1 MLLIARNQKFART
14 VRVSADA
21 HPHGRVAFL
30 PLVSITLKALKPKET
45 DFEPSCLGEHLR
57 KRRLELQLSQKEAG
71 RTLGRSW
78 RTVFNWENGKTKPAV
93 ESIPSIIEFLG
104 RDPFGN
110 ADSLSDRL
118 AAARRTRGWTI
129 KQAAEQ
135 LGVDE
140 GTWGRWEKTEI
151 PWKRYQAI
159 AEAFLEALTTGRAKV
174 KGVPT

>member
-1 MLLIARNQKFART
+1 MHL
-14 VRVSADA
+14 
-21 HPHGRVAFL
+21 HGRVAFL

-110 ADSLSDRL
+110 AASLSGRL

-135 LGVDE
+135 LGVGGGVSGGTDHGE
-140 GTWGRWEKTEI
+140 GQGQGSSDLGEVTECDI
-151 PWKRYQAI
+151 FTGQCS
-159 AEAFLEALTTGRAKV
+159 FL
-174 KGVPT
+174 

>member
-1 MLLIARNQKFART
+1 MPFA
-14 VRVSADA
+14 S
-21 HPHGRVAFL
+21 VA
-30 PLVSITLKALKPKET
+30 LKGLKPKDT
-45 DFEPSCLGEHLR
+45 DFEARSIGEHIR
-57 KRRLELQLSQKEAG
+57 KRRLELRLSQREAA
-71 RTLGRSW
+71 RRLGLSW

-93 ESIPSIIEFLG
+93 ESIPAIIEFLG

-151 PWKRYQAI
+151 PSKRYQAM
-159 AEAFLEALTTGRAKV
+159 AEAFLEALTTGGPWSREFRPK
-174 KGVPT
+174 

>member
-1 MLLIARNQKFART
+1 
-14 VRVSADA
+14 
-21 HPHGRVAFL
+21 
-30 PLVSITLKALKPKET
+30 
-45 DFEPSCLGEHLR
+45 
-57 KRRLELQLSQKEAG
+57 
-71 RTLGRSW
+71 
-78 RTVFNWENGKTKPAV
+78 V
-93 ESIPSIIEFLG
+93 ESIPAIIEFLG

-110 ADSLSDRL
+110 AASLSDRL

-159 AEAFLEALTTGRAKV
+159 AEAFLEALTTGRAKG

>member
-1 MLLIARNQKFART
+1 MHL
-14 VRVSADA
+14 
-21 HPHGRVAFL
+21 HGRVAFL

-78 RTVFNWENGKTKPAV
+78 RTIFNWENGKTKPAV

-129 KQAAEQ
+129 KQAAGQ

-140 GTWGRWEKTEI
+140 GTWARWEKTGV

-159 AEAFLEALTTGRAKV
+159 VQTFLEELISQ
-174 KGVPT
+174 